1 MGSDAFKD
9 SDLDDLIRDLNGSI
23 STLSA
28 TLEEFDKALDEW
40 IEIADGIPMEA
51 ARGRL
56 SVLLNGFSGTLLE
69 LSLAKASARLESIVM
84 EEIKI
89 QPYEAAGIA
98 SEIGWTGRTIVQGWS
113 MCVEETPILPKMT
126 SGLISM

>member
-9 SDLDDLIRDLNGSI
+9 SDLDDLVRDLNTSI

-28 TLEEFDKALDEW
+28 ALKEFDSALGEW
-40 IEIADGIPMEA
+40 IENADDIPVDA

-89 QPYEAAGIA
+89 PA
-98 SEIGWTGRTIVQGWS
+98 
-113 MCVEETPILPKMT
+113 
-126 SGLISM
+126 